1 MFKYDP
7 KKLPYVKFKESW
19 KLQQNTRVEIYEAG
33 GWDFELIEDE
43 RLDEIEHAQRSIYA
57 WIAWYEFLRRR
68 AENGTET
75 KS

>member
-7 KKLPYVKFKESW
+7 KKLPYVKFRESW
-19 KLQQNTRVEIYEAG
+19 RLQENIQVEIYEAD
-33 GWDFELIEDE
+33 GWDFELAEYE
-43 RLDEIEHAQRSIYA
+43 TVDEIEHAHRSIYA
-57 WIAWYEFLRRR
+57 WIAWYEFLKRR